1 MQNEHTTGETL
12 DKKTSDTFDEIGE
25 LATTTLRAAKT
36 LKKGIKKDLD
46 FNKSLGLPHWAVF
59 HIWNCFMIADGISKY
74 VWY

>member
-1 MQNEHTTGETL
+1 MENEHSAGETL
-12 DKKTSDTFDEIGE
+12 DKKTSSTFDEIGE
-25 LATTTLRAAKT
+25 LATSTLRAAKT
-36 LKKGIKKDLD
+36 LKKGIKKDLN